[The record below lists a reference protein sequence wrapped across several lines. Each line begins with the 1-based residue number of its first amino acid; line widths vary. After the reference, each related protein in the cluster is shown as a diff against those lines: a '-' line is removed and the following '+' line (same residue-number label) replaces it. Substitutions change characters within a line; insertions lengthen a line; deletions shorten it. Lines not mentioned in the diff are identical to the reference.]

1 MSDNVINEDFS
12 NDSNEDFTITAMVM
26 SSSSG
31 TETDCVTKKSRSP
44 IVESPNDETEMR
56 EERPGRA
63 AGNA

>member
-31 TETDCVTKKSRSP
+31 TETNCVEKKSPSA
-44 IVESPNDETEMR
+44 IVESSPTETR
-56 EERPGRA
+56 GKQ
-63 AGNA
+63 